1 MRSVFKRKKK
11 KHFPTSVELRMSNV
25 RGVGLNR
32 FVVNE
37 LDFNILALSFLF
49 NLTTPTLTLSG
60 NHVANGT
67 VGGIIPFIGEGP
79 FK

>member
-1 MRSVFKRKKK
+1 M
-11 KHFPTSVELRMSNV
+11 TNV
-25 RGVGLNR
+25 RGVGLNQ

-60 NHVANGT
+60 DYVAH
-67 VGGIIPFIGEGP
+67 GIVSGVIPFIGEGP